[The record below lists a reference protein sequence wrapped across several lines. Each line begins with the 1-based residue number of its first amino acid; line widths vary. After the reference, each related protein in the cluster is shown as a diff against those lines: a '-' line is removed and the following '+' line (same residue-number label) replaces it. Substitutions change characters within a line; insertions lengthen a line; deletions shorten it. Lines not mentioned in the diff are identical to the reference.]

1 VWALAIF
8 SLAVPAW
15 SGVQPSTHQSFLAG
29 TGGLP
34 GGREAGV
41 WIDQNLPG
49 GSTILTLG
57 PSMANVIAFYGH
69 RPAYGLS
76 VSPNPLNRNPSY
88 TALDNADLQLRQGA
102 VQYAVW
108 DSFSASR
115 SPSFSERL
123 LSYVRKYNGLAL
135 HTESVEVDGADGRPT
150 SVPVIIVY
158 ELRP

>member
-1 VWALAIF
+1 
-8 SLAVPAW
+8 
-15 SGVQPSTHQSFLAG
+15 
-29 TGGLP
+29 
-34 GGREAGV
+34 
-41 WIDQNLPG
+41 
-49 GSTILTLG
+49 
-57 PSMANVIAFYGH
+57 MANVIAFYGH

-115 SPSFSERL
+115 SPSFSARL